1 MRTGIQWKSSTY
13 SKIKLFFNSN
23 VYLRVKINFNFL
35 KDTRMV
41 KCLMLY
47 EFQASITS
55 QGEQDFI
62 QARILE
68 YYGTLVTCRFG
79 GKNMLEK

>member
-1 MRTGIQWKSSTY
+1 
-13 SKIKLFFNSN
+13 
-23 VYLRVKINFNFL
+23 
-35 KDTRMV
+35 MV
-41 KCLMLY
+41 KFLLLY

-79 GKNMLEK
+79 GKHMLGNYVILQL